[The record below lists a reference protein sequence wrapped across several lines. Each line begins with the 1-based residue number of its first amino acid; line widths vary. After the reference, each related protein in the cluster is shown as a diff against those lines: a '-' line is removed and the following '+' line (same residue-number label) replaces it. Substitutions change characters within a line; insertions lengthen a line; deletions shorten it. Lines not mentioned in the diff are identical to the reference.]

1 MEILQ
6 SELKI
11 ENLIKEVEYIYE
23 RLMNLDEVIFNDTSK
38 IESKLEKMNTDLK
51 EYIENAFKK
60 EEASDRKYLI
70 SYLRK
75 PDTQSSS
82 LKEIENI
89 VYSNLND
96 LNEAIKNLKNDLNNK
111 KNALYKL
118 KDLERDINSMK
129 EVIEKDVLLNIE
141 LNRQNAPEKVE
152 YVYDLPP
159 QLINSLND
167 AFQNICIAKDG
178 MDRIKVYEDIVNN
191 LENFQ

>member
-38 IESKLEKMNTDLK
+38 IESKLEKMNTNLK

-178 MDRIKVYEDIVNN
+178 MDRMKVYEGIINN
-191 LENFQ
+191 INKFQ

>member
-178 MDRIKVYEDIVNN
+178 MDRMKVYEGIINN
-191 LENFQ
+191 INKFQ

>member
-11 ENLIKEVEYIYE
+11 ENLIKETEHIFE
-23 RLMNLDEVIFNDTSK
+23 KLMNFNEILSNDASK
-38 IESKLEKMNTDLK
+38 IELKLEKMNTNLK

-75 PDTQSSS
+75 PDIQSSS

-89 VYSNLND
+89 AYSNIDELSD
-96 LNEAIKNLKNDLNNK
+96 DVKSIKDNLDGMK
-111 KNALYKL
+111 KALYRL

-129 EVIEKDVLLNIE
+129 AVIEKDVLLNVE
-141 LNRQNAPEKVE
+141 LNRQNTPEKVE
-152 YVYDLPP
+152 YIYDLPP

-167 AFQNICIAKDG
+167 AFRNICIAKDG
-178 MDRIKVYEDIVNN
+178 MDRMKVYEDIVNN

>member
-38 IESKLEKMNTDLK
+38 IESKLEKMNTNLK

-75 PDTQSSS
+75 PDTQFSS

-89 VYSNLND
+89 AYSNLND

-178 MDRIKVYEDIVNN
+178 MDRMKVYEDIVNN

>member
-11 ENLIKEVEYIYE
+11 ENLIKETEHIFE
-23 RLMNLDEVIFNDTSK
+23 KLMNFNEILSNDASK
-38 IESKLEKMNTDLK
+38 IELKLEKMNTNLK

-60 EEASDRKYLI
+60 EENSDRKYLI

-75 PDTQSSS
+75 PNIQSSS

-89 VYSNLND
+89 AYSNIDELSD
-96 LNEAIKNLKNDLNNK
+96 DVKSIKDNLDGMK
-111 KNALYKL
+111 KALYRL

-129 EVIEKDVLLNIE
+129 AVIEKDVLLNVE
-141 LNRQNAPEKVE
+141 LKRQNTPEKVE
-152 YVYDLPP
+152 YIYDLPP

-167 AFQNICIAKDG
+167 AFRNICIAKDG

>member
-23 RLMNLDEVIFNDTSK
+23 KLMNLDEVIFNDTSK
-38 IESKLEKMNTDLK
+38 IESKLEKMNTNLK

-75 PDTQSSS
+75 PDTQFSS

-89 VYSNLND
+89 AYSNLND

-178 MDRIKVYEDIVNN
+178 MDRMKVYEGIINN
-191 LENFQ
+191 INKFQ

>member
-60 EEASDRKYLI
+60 EKASDRKYLI

>member
-11 ENLIKEVEYIYE
+11 ENLIKETEHIFE
-23 RLMNLDEVIFNDTSK
+23 KLMNFNEILSNDASK
-38 IESKLEKMNTDLK
+38 IELKLEKMNTNLK

-75 PDTQSSS
+75 PDIQSSS

-89 VYSNLND
+89 AYSNIDELSD
-96 LNEAIKNLKNDLNNK
+96 DVKSIKDNLDGMK
-111 KNALYKL
+111 KALYRL

-129 EVIEKDVLLNIE
+129 AVIEKDVLLNVE
-141 LNRQNAPEKVE
+141 LNRQNTPEKVE
-152 YVYDLPP
+152 HIYDLPP

-167 AFQNICIAKDG
+167 AFRNICIAKDG
-178 MDRIKVYEDIVNN
+178 MDRMKVYEDIVNN

>member
-23 RLMNLDEVIFNDTSK
+23 KLMNLDEVIFNDTSK
-38 IESKLEKMNTDLK
+38 IESKLEKMNTNLK

-75 PDTQSSS
+75 PDTQFSS

-89 VYSNLND
+89 AYSNIDELSD
-96 LNEAIKNLKNDLNNK
+96 DVKSIKDNLDGMK
-111 KNALYKL
+111 KTLYKL

-129 EVIEKDVLLNIE
+129 AVIEKDVLLNVE
-141 LNRQNAPEKVE
+141 LNRQNTPEKVE
-152 YVYDLPP
+152 YIYDLPP

-167 AFQNICIAKDG
+167 AFRNICIAKDG
-178 MDRIKVYEDIVNN
+178 MDRMKVYEDIVNN

>member
-178 MDRIKVYEDIVNN
+178 MDRMKVYEDIVNN

>member
-129 EVIEKDVLLNIE
+129 KVIEKDVLLNIE

-178 MDRIKVYEDIVNN
+178 MDRMKVYEGIINN
-191 LENFQ
+191 INKFQ

>member
-23 RLMNLDEVIFNDTSK
+23 KLMNLDEVIFNDTSK
-38 IESKLEKMNTDLK
+38 IESKLEKMNTNLK

-75 PDTQSSS
+75 PDTQFSS

-178 MDRIKVYEDIVNN
+178 MDRMKVYEGIINN
-191 LENFQ
+191 INKFQ

>member
-89 VYSNLND
+89 AYSNLND

-178 MDRIKVYEDIVNN
+178 MDRMKVYEGIINN
-191 LENFQ
+191 INKFQ

>member
-11 ENLIKEVEYIYE
+11 ENLIKETEHIFE
-23 RLMNLDEVIFNDTSK
+23 KLMNFNEILSNDASK
-38 IESKLEKMNTDLK
+38 IELKLEKMNTNLK
-51 EYIENAFKK
+51 EYIENAFK
-60 EEASDRKYLI
+60 EEENSDRKYLI

-75 PDTQSSS
+75 PNIQSSS

-89 VYSNLND
+89 AYSNIDELSD
-96 LNEAIKNLKNDLNNK
+96 DVKSIKDNLDGMK
-111 KNALYKL
+111 KALYRL

-129 EVIEKDVLLNIE
+129 AVIEKDVLLNVE
-141 LNRQNAPEKVE
+141 LKRQNTPEKVE
-152 YVYDLPP
+152 YIYDLPP

-167 AFQNICIAKDG
+167 AFRNICIAKDG

>member
-23 RLMNLDEVIFNDTSK
+23 KLMNLDEVIFNDASK
-38 IESKLEKMNTDLK
+38 IELKLEKMNTNLK

-75 PDTQSSS
+75 PNIQSSS

-89 VYSNLND
+89 AYSNIDELSD
-96 LNEAIKNLKNDLNNK
+96 DVKSIKDNLDGMK
-111 KNALYKL
+111 KALYRL

-129 EVIEKDVLLNIE
+129 AVIEKDVLLNVE
-141 LNRQNAPEKVE
+141 LKRQNTPEKVE
-152 YVYDLPP
+152 YIYDLPP

-167 AFQNICIAKDG
+167 AFRNICIAKDG

>member
-38 IESKLEKMNTDLK
+38 IESKLEKMNTNLK

-75 PDTQSSS
+75 PDTQFSS

-89 VYSNLND
+89 AYSNLND

-178 MDRIKVYEDIVNN
+178 MDRMKVYEGIINN
-191 LENFQ
+191 INKFQ